1 MINIMILEGHLG
13 KDPVLKR
20 DSGGNPQFC
29 TFTMAQTIK
38 RKVKGEEQELTI
50 WAEVTIWG
58 KIAESHAK
66 NLHKGRRVIVN
77 GSMLIE
83 DWVDR
88 DNKNRYTMKIKALE
102 VNYADEPSRR
112 NNDNDSEEAPATSVD
127 KLYDETPLTS
137 GANNGTP
144 W

>member
-1 MINIMILEGHLG
+1 MINILIFEGHLG

-20 DSGGNPQFC
+20 DGSGNPLFC

-38 RKVKGEEQELTI
+38 RKVKGEPEELTI

-112 NNDNDSEEAPATSVD
+112 SNDSDEAPATSVD

-137 GANNGTP
+137 GANSGTP